1 MYLGIDL
8 AKQSLTATLL
18 TDPKHLLFF
27 GQTFPNNASGFQQLL
42 CAGQSF
48 GMTPQNCQIIMEVT
62 GVYGEKLCHFFSR
75 HQFRVYVE
83 PGHFMRRAFR
93 LKPKTDPIDSRMIA
107 EYGFRFQ
114 DELHEWHAP
123 DRLLEQIRVLLVNRE
138 LFVKERTAHKNVIKA
153 LQEKAD
159 PGLLHYHDTIVTF
172 LKQQIVTIEQQIKA
186 QLKQNALLLQQI
198 SNLCS
203 IPGIKLLY
211 AANFMIV
218 TDGFHLVD
226 YRNLASYLGVC
237 PHAYASGTSVYKRPK
252 SDKKGPD
259 RMRKLLFLAAMS
271 STRQHGA
278 FRQYFQR
285 KKEEGKHGDLIL
297 NNIANK
303 ILRLS
308 CAVVKSGHPYDPE
321 YRSVHFTV

>member
-1 MYLGIDL
+1 MYLGIDI
-8 AKQSLTATLL
+8 AKHTFTATLL
-18 TDPKHLLFF
+18 TDPKHVLFF
-27 GQTFPNNASGFQQLL
+27 GQTFPNTPAGFQQMLR
-42 CAGQSF
+42 AAQPF
-48 GMTPQNCQIIMEVT
+48 GITPQNCQMIMEVT

-107 EYGFRFQ
+107 EYGFRYQ
-114 DELHEWHAP
+114 DELHEWQVP
-123 DRLLEQIRVLLVNRE
+123 DRLLEQIQVLLVNRE
-138 LFVKERTAHKNVIKA
+138 LLVKDRTAHKNVRKA
-153 LQEKAD
+153 LLEKAEPD
-159 PGLLHYHDTIVTF
+159 LLHSHDQIVTF
-172 LKQQIVTIEQQIKA
+172 LKGQITAIEQQITA
-186 QLKQNALLLQQI
+186 QISQRPLLQQHV

-211 AANFMIV
+211 AANFLVV
-218 TDGFHLVD
+218 TNGFLLVD

-237 PHAYASGTSVYKRPK
+237 PHAYTSGTSVYKRPK

-285 KKEEGKHGDLIL
+285 KKAEGKHGDLIL

-308 CAVVKSGHPYDPE
+308 CAIVKSGHPYNPG
-321 YRSVHFTV
+321 YKSIHLTV